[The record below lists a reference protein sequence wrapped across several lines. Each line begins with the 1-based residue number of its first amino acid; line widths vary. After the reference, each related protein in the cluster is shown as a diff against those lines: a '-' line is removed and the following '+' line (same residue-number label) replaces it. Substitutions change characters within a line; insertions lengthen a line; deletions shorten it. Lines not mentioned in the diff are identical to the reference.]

1 MKDSL
6 HTLLATTDLS
16 AASSRSTLRAAML
29 AKQVGAQL
37 DLVHVLEK
45 SALDE
50 LQQLY
55 GQDYEVIQNNIRS
68 QTRKEL
74 SRLTSQLT
82 KTLGKNVGRYLIEGE
97 VLESILAQMKTLNAN
112 ILVLGERG
120 VGGFVRQLLLGTT
133 TERLMRLSLC
143 PVLIVK
149 RPPREAYQSVIVP
162 VDFSPWSIR
171 AI

>member
-1 MKDSL
+1 MSDSP

-29 AKQVGAQL
+29 AKLVGAQL

-55 GQDYEVIQNNIRS
+55 GQDYEVNTKNNIRS
-68 QTRKEL
+68 QTRKKKL

-82 KTLGKNVGRYLIEGE
+82 KTLGKKCWALPDRRRSSRKHFGSNED
-97 VLESILAQMKTLNAN
+97 T
-112 ILVLGERG
+112 
-120 VGGFVRQLLLGTT
+120 
-133 TERLMRLSLC
+133 
-143 PVLIVK
+143 
-149 RPPREAYQSVIVP
+149 
-162 VDFSPWSIR
+162 
-171 AI
+171 